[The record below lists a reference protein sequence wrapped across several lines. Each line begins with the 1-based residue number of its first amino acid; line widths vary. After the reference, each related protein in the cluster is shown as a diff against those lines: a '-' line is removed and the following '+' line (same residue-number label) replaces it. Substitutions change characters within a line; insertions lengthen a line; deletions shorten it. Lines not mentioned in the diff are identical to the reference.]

1 MRIYV
6 ELELKDKD
14 GRILHRRRFR
24 SHSYLKQFIAMLRG
38 IMYQNFSTANA
49 GNTSVVDTSGT
60 ARSYPNTVQY
70 IHKAGIPLN
79 CDAASSE
86 YGLVVGSGTN
96 SNTVGTYTLQT
107 LISHGSG
114 AGQLSYGSHTF
125 EDLITDGSTV
135 YFRIIRT
142 FTNNSGASITVNE
155 IGLYAKAYDSGG
167 TARIFCIAR
176 DVLSTGVT
184 VGNGQTLTVRYKL
197 SLTVS

>member
-14 GRILHRRRFR
+14 GRILVLKRFR
-24 SHSYLKQFIAMLRG
+24 SHSYLKQLIAMLRG
-38 IMYQNFSTANA
+38 IMYHTYATPNS
-49 GNTSVVDTSGT
+49 GNTSVVDTSNT
-60 ARSYPNTVQY
+60 ARSYPYSTGALQG
-70 IHKAGIPLN
+70 AGMPLY
-79 CDAASSE
+79 CPATSSE

-96 SNTVGTYTLQT
+96 PNTVNTYALQT

-114 AGQLSYGSHTF
+114 SGQLSYGSQTF
-125 EDLITDGSTV
+125 EDLITDDSTV

-142 FTNNSGASITVNE
+142 YTNNSGANITVNE
-155 IGLYAKAYDSGG
+155 IGLYAKAQDSGG
-167 TARIFCIAR
+167 IARIFCIAR

-184 VGNGQTLTVRYKL
+184 VGDGQTLTVRYKL